1 MEWMLQVI
9 DELDDALS
17 TARQY
22 CLGLIAEIGLLQAP
36 QIDSRRPLQ
45 EFV

>member
-17 TARQY
+17 VLKHRW
-22 CLGLIAEIGLLQAP
+22 LGLRTEII
-36 QIDSRRPLQ
+36 QII
-45 EFV
+45 